1 MGFDV
6 SADSYDRFMG
16 RYSVLLSPQFAEF
29 AGVGAGMRVVDV
41 GAGSGVLTAELVHR
55 LGAENVAAIDPS
67 IKFVDAVR
75 ERHPGVDV
83 RQGTAEQLPY
93 GDGAF
98 DVALSQLVVHFM
110 RDPVAGIAEMGRVT
124 RAGGVVACCV
134 WDLAGGRSPISPFW
148 RAANEIVPSTDDESE
163 RAGGSEGSL
172 AAIFAEA
179 GIGKVESSDLVI
191 QAKHASFEE
200 WWEPFVLGVGPAS
213 AYLNKLDP
221 AVRDAIRERARELMP
236 AGPHT
241 IDWHAWAARGVAP

>member
-29 AGVGAGMRVVDV
+29 AGVRAGMRVVDV
-41 GAGSGVLTAELVHR
+41 GAGSGVLTGELVQR
-55 LGAENVAAIDPS
+55 LGAANVAAIDPS

-93 GDGAF
+93 ADAAF
-98 DVALSQLVVHFM
+98 DAALSQLVVHFM

-124 RAGGVVACCV
+124 RSGGAVAACV

-148 RAANEIVPSTDDESE
+148 RAANDIVPSTDDESE

-179 GIGKVESSDLVI
+179 GISKVESSDLVI
-191 QAKHASFEE
+191 HVHHASFEE
-200 WWEPFVLGVGPAS
+200 WWEPFGLSVGPAS
-213 AYLNKLDP
+213 AYLDKLEP
-221 AVRDAIRERARELMP
+221 ATRDAIRERARELVP

-241 IDWHAWAARGVAP
+241 IEWHAWAARGIAP